1 MLEQALPKERHEAP
15 SSDGY
20 DESCDLWSLGVVMYV
35 LLSGRSPFLSNRNS
49 AKDDTAMQIM
59 KRIRSGDLKMDSDKV
74 QMSPFTMT
82 PVTVTEY
89 KVIWLQ

>member
-1 MLEQALPKERHEAP
+1 M
-15 SSDGY
+15 
-20 DESCDLWSLGVVMYV
+20 VMYV
-35 LLSGRSPFLSNRNS
+35 LLSGRSPFLSNRN

-74 QMSPFTMT
+74 QMFTMT
-82 PVTVTEY
+82 PVTATDF

>member
-1 MLEQALPKERHEAP
+1 M
-15 SSDGY
+15 
-20 DESCDLWSLGVVMYV
+20 VMYV
-35 LLSGRSPFLSNRNS
+35 LLSGRSPFLSNRN

-74 QMSPFTMT
+74 QMSLFTMT

-89 KVIWLQ
+89 EVIWLQ